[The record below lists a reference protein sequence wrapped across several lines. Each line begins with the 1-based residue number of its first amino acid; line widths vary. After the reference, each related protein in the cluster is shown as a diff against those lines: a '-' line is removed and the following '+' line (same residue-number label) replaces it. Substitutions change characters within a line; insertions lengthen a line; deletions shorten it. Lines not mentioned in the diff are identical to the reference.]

1 MMKQKSKTAVQI
13 SICAESDEESEVTSD
28 ASELKENEDRF
39 TSQEKESIMKIIL
52 QNGNLGSSAKILPPY
67 DVKGQVESKAN
78 EDKDK
83 SLNIKTTTKN
93 QRRRH
98 GLFDKE
104 QWIL

>member
-39 TSQEKESIMKIIL
+39 TSREKESISKIIL

-83 SLNIKTTTKN
+83 VTEHKDNDEEPKKKTRTV
-93 QRRRH
+93 
-98 GLFDKE
+98 
-104 QWIL
+104 

>member
-1 MMKQKSKTAVQI
+1 MMMQKSKTAVQI

-52 QNGNLGSSAKILPPY
+52 QNGNLGSSSKILPPY

-83 SLNIKTTTKN
+83 VTEHKDNDEEPKKKTRTV
-93 QRRRH
+93 
-98 GLFDKE
+98 
-104 QWIL
+104 

>member
-13 SICAESDEESEVTSD
+13 SICGESDEESEVTSD

-39 TSQEKESIMKIIL
+39 TSREKESISKRIL
-52 QNGNLGSSAKILPPY
+52 QNANIGSSAKILPPY

-83 SLNIKTTTKN
+83 VTEHKDNDEEPKKKTRTV
-93 QRRRH
+93 
-98 GLFDKE
+98 
-104 QWIL
+104 